1 MDYPRRGDGGTRSS
15 AILAP
20 VELKQNALDKVVGY
34 FSPGRGV
41 ARLQARAQ
49 SQILQRSYEGAS
61 VSRRTAGW
69 HATGASANA
78 EIGPALAKL
87 RARSRDMVRNNGYA
101 SSAIEKLVSNIIG
114 TGIMPRA
121 KTGDDA
127 RNKAADAL
135 WLDWSAVCDADGQLD
150 FAGLQA
156 LAMRTTAEAGEC
168 LVLLRNR
175 RPAAGL
181 PIPLQLQILEPDHI
195 DTNKIQRVNNGGVI
209 LNGVEFDSMG
219 RRIAYW
225 LFPTHP
231 GDQSLGGGGQFVSK
245 RFSARNIIHVF
256 RKTRP
261 AQVRGVPWLA
271 SIMLRM
277 RDLDEYADAELWRK
291 KVAACF
297 AAFVTRP
304 EGATGSPIGVA
315 KTTTD
320 GVRTDAI
327 EPGMIEYLYQGEGVE
342 FGRPPDSGAYQPYMQ
357 TELRGAAAGA
367 NVTYEQLTS
376 DLSGVNFSSLRAGMQ
391 EFRRWAQA
399 VQAHVVN
406 GGFNRPIWRRAML
419 LAQVSGTLGQGSIG
433 AEWTAQRW
441 PFIEPLKDAQADI
454 LLARSGFESMQQII
468 NRYGH
473 NSDDQLAELAE
484 FAGELDRLGLTLD
497 TDPRKTTRAG
507 MMQTEID
514 SDGGTSEPAE
524 PSEG

>member
-1 MDYPRRGDGGTRSS
+1 MDYPRRDSATRSS
-15 AILAP
+15 AIIAP
-20 VELKQNALDKVVGY
+20 GELKLNSVDRLVGF
-34 FSPGRGV
+34 FSPTRGL
-41 ARLQARAQ
+41 ARQQARVM
-49 SQILQRSYEGAS
+49 SSILKRSYEGAS
-61 VSRRTAGW
+61 TSRRTAGW

-135 WLDWSAVCDADGQLD
+135 WLEWSTVCDADGQLD

-156 LAMRTTAEAGEC
+156 LATRTTAEAGEC

-175 RPAAGL
+175 RPSAGL
-181 PIPLQLQILEPDHI
+181 PIPLQLQLLEPDHL
-195 DTNKIQRVNNGGVI
+195 DTNKIQNVGNGGVI

-231 GDQSLGGGGQFVSK
+231 GDQAIGGSGGYVSK
-245 RFSARNIIHVF
+245 RFPAKNIIHLF

-261 AQVRGVPWLA
+261 AQVRGVPWMA

-304 EGATGSPIGVA
+304 EGTSGSPIGVA

-320 GVRTDAI
+320 GVRTDSI

-342 FGRPPDSGAYQPYMQ
+342 FGKPPDSGAYQPYMQ

-406 GGFNRPIWRRAML
+406 SGFNRPIWRRAML
-419 LAQVSGTLGQGSIG
+419 LAQVSGELGPGRIG
-433 AEWTAQRW
+433 AEWTPQRW

-484 FAGELDRLGLTLD
+484 FAKAVDEAGLVLD

-507 MMQTEID
+507 MFQTEID
-514 SDGGTSEPAE
+514 SDGGTKEPADG
-524 PSEG
+524 EGD